1 MGNVC
6 VCVCVRAPT
15 GEMLPCWSPRQAG
28 LRVPWHAP
36 CVLAHGPILGI
47 QVWLGGGGG
56 GPCDSALGGR
66 WTLHTV
72 LFCALELIH
81 RERASLCPTCVCP

>member
-6 VCVCVRAPT
+6 VCVCARAPT

-56 GPCDSALGGR
+56 AVPVILHWGDDGPSTQSCSVHL
-66 WTLHTV
+66 
-72 LFCALELIH
+72 
-81 RERASLCPTCVCP
+81 S